1 MFRTSFVEVNGYGSF
16 FVVTFNFI
24 TFIQMFN
31 FPFFLG
37 TITMG
42 DNRVASSIHWMN
54 PAANNLSISCLTIIA
69 YFGFYLY
76 LA

>member
-1 MFRTSFVEVNGYGSF
+1 
-16 FVVTFNFI
+16 
-24 TFIQMFN
+24 
-31 FPFFLG
+31 LG